1 MRAGAQE
8 EKAMTWGVWDR
19 ANLAWVG
26 HVNKSEDEA
35 RHDAARW
42 NVVYVTVYYVARNG
56 ALK

>member
-1 MRAGAQE
+1 
-8 EKAMTWGVWDR
+8 MTWGVWDR